1 MLIEEISKS
10 NLSFYIISDVENFTN
25 EIELL
30 KTLRNVDYKTTEI
43 EKNFLDLEDFERPK
57 PHLPISSYI
66 GSFNNTL
73 ILKDTGIYSDT
84 YVEKL
89 TSFFPNKLITRV
101 VFITINGNEST
112 SGGIIQSF
120 LKGELVLHLRKIGI
134 NNNDIVYDKNETF
147 IPQEK
152 QSDGI
157 EIEKTFLLTLINNVL
172 EKILGTNSLKNFKI
186 TKYDQIRFLEFKEFD
201 KIYRAIERHLPIIND
216 NEISSAQIGR
226 ELRSMLNDEKKGLLF
241 PNAKEVNEII
251 ANIFS
256 DLIDDSFVYLKS
268 KKTFRK
274 KNDDYVARIVI
285 GGSNR
290 TGFSIIFDKSFKEQN
305 KNISVTKFMKYEMEN
320 ELTLGE
326 SWHNFATQLY
336 YHLKCGFEKYYPLL
350 IQ

>member
-1 MLIEEISKS
+1 
-10 NLSFYIISDVENFTN
+10 
-25 EIELL
+25 
-30 KTLRNVDYKTTEI
+30 
-43 EKNFLDLEDFERPK
+43 
-57 PHLPISSYI
+57 
-66 GSFNNTL
+66 
-73 ILKDTGIYSDT
+73 
-84 YVEKL
+84 
-89 TSFFPNKLITRV
+89 
-101 VFITINGNEST
+101 
-112 SGGIIQSF
+112 
-120 LKGELVLHLRKIGI
+120 
-134 NNNDIVYDKNETF
+134 
-147 IPQEK
+147 
-152 QSDGI
+152 
-157 EIEKTFLLTLINNVL
+157 
-172 EKILGTNSLKNFKI
+172 
-186 TKYDQIRFLEFKEFD
+186 
-201 KIYRAIERHLPIIND
+201 
-216 NEISSAQIGR
+216 
-226 ELRSMLNDEKKGLLF
+226 MLNDEKKGLLF